1 VDSIPTSA
9 NQEDHNSMGSIAAR
23 KLWDVMRNVEAV
35 ISIEVLCASRGIEL
49 LRPLRSSDI
58 LERAMTAVRQVVA
71 FTEQDVVLYHDMES
85 ARALVSSGSLLM
97 AVDPDSSI
105 IR

>member
-1 VDSIPTSA
+1 
-9 NQEDHNSMGSIAAR
+9 
-23 KLWDVMRNVEAV
+23 
-35 ISIEVLCASRGIEL
+35 
-49 LRPLRSSDI
+49 
-58 LERAMTAVRQVVA
+58 VVA